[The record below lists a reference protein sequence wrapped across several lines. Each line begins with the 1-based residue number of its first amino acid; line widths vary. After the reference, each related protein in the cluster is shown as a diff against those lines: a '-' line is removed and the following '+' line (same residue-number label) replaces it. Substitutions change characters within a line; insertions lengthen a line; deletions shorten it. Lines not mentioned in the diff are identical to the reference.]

1 MSIQSKKNIML
12 LLEKEIASLEEKV
25 KKGFPNAFIEELW
38 KRKLNNLMKA
48 YLELALYQS
57 IKL

>member
-12 LLEKEIASLEEKV
+12 LLEKEISKIEESI
-25 KKGFPNAFIEELW
+25 KKGFSNPFIAELAT
-38 KRKLNNLMKA
+38 RKLNNLMKA
-48 YLELALYQS
+48 YLEIALYQS

>member
-1 MSIQSKKNIML
+1 ML

>member
-12 LLEKEIASLEEKV
+12 VLEKEISKIEEQI
-25 KKGFPNAFIEELW
+25 KKGFSNPFIGELMQ
-38 KRKLNNLMKA
+38 RKLNNLMKA